1 MNQITMTGMVLQ
13 TAPVGEYDR
22 RVVILTKEQGKISA
36 FARGARK
43 PNSPL
48 VGAVNPFTFGQFTL
62 YAGRS
67 SYTIQSVHVE
77 NYFSELRDDIIAA
90 YYGFYFM
97 EYAMYFTKEANDERE
112 MLKLLYQT
120 LKALTNP
127 NIPNRLIRYVFELKA
142 LCINGQAPQVFQCT
156 CCGSTGHSM
165 VFSPRKG
172 GLVCTECDG
181 DVIDGM
187 RLNNST
193 LYTLQYVENSKIEQL
208 YTFIVKENV
217 LDELGRLMERY
228 NDLYVDKRFKSLEI
242 LETLL

>member
-1 MNQITMTGMVLQ
+1 M
-13 TAPVGEYDR
+13 
-22 RVVILTKEQGKISA
+22 
-36 FARGARK
+36 
-43 PNSPL
+43 
-48 VGAVNPFTFGQFTL
+48 VNPFTFGQFTL

-156 CCGSTGHSM
+156 CCGSTGRSM

-193 LYTLQYVENSKIEQL
+193 LYTLQYVENSKIEHL